1 VLQQVDKRAEAD
13 VEDGHLPE
21 QADLGGKKA
30 PKLLSTSTMT
40 EAGEFD
46 LRVHCHTPDS
56 DHLLAASGLDLIA
69 HHARGVSTPGSM
81 SCRWIY
87 GREWE

>member
-1 VLQQVDKRAEAD
+1 
-13 VEDGHLPE
+13 
-21 QADLGGKKA
+21 
-30 PKLLSTSTMT
+30 MT